1 MTNTESTNFNRL
13 VTLRLKK
20 TLSSGHSFLL
30 FGPRQ
35 TGKSTLLEGIF
46 AQFPSA
52 QVLKYY
58 FQLPSEQLR
67 IESDPEIL
75 LREVEA
81 LGSPKPIYLFI
92 DEIQKVPKVMDVL
105 QFLIDKK
112 KAVVAASG
120 SSARKMRTLGTNWLP
135 GRIQLEHLTPL
146 TWGETEWHPRELSQ
160 ILRYGSLPG
169 ILSQS
174 DLAQRESSLTAYTH
188 LYLEEEIRLEATVR
202 NIPRFAKFL
211 RLAALESG
219 TAPNLSKIGGRV
231 GLSHTTI
238 REYFQILE
246 DSLIIHRL
254 PAFGGSRDAVLRT
267 PKYYFFD
274 IGVRNAASG
283 IGHSEGILTL
293 QIGTLFEHF
302 IILEVIALSQGRAR
316 LFYWRTKQGQE
327 VDLIVEHNDRRI
339 AIEIKATER
348 PNLDDFDGLETFRKK
363 CRCDHS
369 YLVCQISR
377 PQRFGAI
384 EAIPWWEVTE
394 RLKALF

>member
-1 MTNTESTNFNRL
+1 MEIIESNSFNRL
-13 VTLRLKK
+13 FKPRLKQA
-20 TLSSGHSFLL
+20 LASGHSFLL

-46 AQFPSA
+46 DQLPG
-52 QVLKYY
+52 VLRYY
-58 FQLPSEQLR
+58 FQLPSEKLR
-67 IESDPEIL
+67 IESEPEIL

-81 LGSPKPIYLFI
+81 VNSPKPVYLFV
-92 DEIQKVPKVMDVL
+92 DEIQKVPRVMDVL

-135 GRIQLEHLTPL
+135 GRVQLEHLYPL
-146 TWGETEWHPRELSQ
+146 TWGETEWHPRELPQ
-160 ILRYGSLPG
+160 MLRYGALPG
-169 ILSQS
+169 ILSQPN
-174 DLAQRESSLTAYTH
+174 LAQRESDLTAYTH
-188 LYLEEEIRLEATVR
+188 LYLEEEIRLEAAVR

-231 GLSHTTI
+231 GLSHTTVS
-238 REYFQILE
+238 EYFQILE

-267 PKYYFFD
+267 AKYYFFD

-293 QIGTLFEHF
+293 QIGTLLEHF
-302 IILEVIALSQGRAR
+302 IVLEVTALFQGRAR
-316 LFYWRTKQGQE
+316 LSYWRTKQGQE
-327 VDLIVEHNDRRI
+327 VDLIVEHKDRRI
-339 AIEIKATER
+339 AIEVKATER
-348 PNLDDFDGLETFRKK
+348 PNSDDFGGLEMFRQKY
-363 CRCDHS
+363 RCDHS

-377 PQRFGAI
+377 PQRFGSI
-384 EAIPWWEVTE
+384 EAIPWWEITE
-394 RLKALF
+394 RLKDLC